1 MLTAVTLGFVVGLR
15 HAFDPDHVVAVSAI
29 AAHQRSP
36 WTVSWIGVSWGVG
49 HSLML
54 LAAGFAVIALR
65 VAIPESLLASAE
77 VGIGVALIALGAT
90 NLMALSARFESDERS
105 APSPLRS
112 AMARS
117 GMIGVAHGLAGSGT
131 VTLLALA
138 AMPTTEMAMTYVA
151 AFSVGT
157 IGGMVGFSLLLGA
170 PAALFLDRDLA
181 RRFAI
186 AGTGAISIAF
196 GIRLI
201 FEFAF
206 GRGNLLAG

>member
-1 MLTAVTLGFVVGLR
+1 MLTAITLGFVVGLR

-29 AAHQRSP
+29 AARQRSP
-36 WTVSWIGVSWGVG
+36 WRVSWIGVSWGLG

-54 LAAGFAVIALR
+54 LAAGFALIALR
-65 VAIPESLLASAE
+65 VAIPDALLASVE
-77 VGIGVALIALGAT
+77 TGIGVALIALGAA
-90 NLMALSARFESDERS
+90 NLLALSARYETCERRAS
-105 APSPLRS
+105 SPLRS

-117 GMIGVAHGLAGSGT
+117 GMIGLAHGLAGSGT

-170 PAALFLDRDLA
+170 PVAFFRDRDLA
-181 RRFAI
+181 RRFVIGA
-186 AGTGAISIAF
+186 TGAISIAF
-196 GIRLI
+196 GILLI
-201 FEFAF
+201 VEFAL
-206 GRGNLLAG
+206 GRGNLRVG

>member
-1 MLTAVTLGFVVGLR
+1 MLTAITLGFIVGLR

-29 AAHQRSP
+29 ASRQRSP

-54 LAAGFAVIALR
+54 LATGFALIALR
-65 VAIPESLLASAE
+65 IAIPESLLASLE
-77 VGIGVALIALGAT
+77 VGIGAVLIALGVT
-90 NLMALSARFESDERS
+90 NLLALSARSETGERS
-105 APSPLRS
+105 APSALRS

-138 AMPTTEMAMTYVA
+138 AMPTNEMAMIYVA

-170 PAALFLDRDLA
+170 PAVLFLDRDIA

-206 GRGNLLAG
+206 GRGHLLAG

>member
-1 MLTAVTLGFVVGLR
+1 MLTAITLGFVVGLR

-29 AAHQRSP
+29 AARHRSP
-36 WTVSWIGVSWGVG
+36 WTVSWIGVSWGIG

-65 VAIPESLLASAE
+65 VAIPESLLTSVE
-77 VGIGVALIALGAT
+77 VGIGVILVALGAA
-90 NLMALSARFESDERS
+90 NLLALSTRFETGERS
-105 APSPLRS
+105 ASSPLRS

-117 GMIGVAHGLAGSGT
+117 GMIGLAHGLAGSGT

-151 AFSVGT
+151 SFSVGT
-157 IGGMVGFSLLLGA
+157 IAGMVGFSLLLGA
-170 PAALFLDRDLA
+170 PAALFGDRDLV

-196 GIRLI
+196 GILLI
-201 FEFAF
+201 CQCAF
-206 GRGNLLAG
+206 GRGWN

>member
-1 MLTAVTLGFVVGLR
+1 VLTAITLGFVVGLR
-15 HAFDPDHVVAVSAI
+15 HAFDPDHVVAVSTI
-29 AAHQRSP
+29 AARQRSP
-36 WTVSWIGVSWGVG
+36 WTVSWIGVSWGIG

-54 LAAGFAVIALR
+54 LAAGFVLIALR
-65 VAIPESLLASAE
+65 IAVPESLLASLE
-77 VGIGVALIALGAT
+77 VGIGIVLVTLGVT
-90 NLMALSARFESDERS
+90 NLLALSAHFETGECR
-105 APSPLRS
+105 APSPLRT

-138 AMPTTEMAMTYVA
+138 AMPTTEMAMIYVA

-157 IGGMVGFSLLLGA
+157 IGAMVGFSLLLGA

-186 AGTGAISIAF
+186 AGTGAISVAF

>member
-206 GRGNLLAG
+206 GRGYLLAG